1 MADETARRQRRP
13 SGPQGDAETTD
24 PGAGSTTP
32 DPAPDDSGE
41 GTAAQGGAAADK
53 LREAEH
59 LLVNIQVSAPNPEL
73 NRVRNLIGAALA
85 ELAGHNGN
93 GG

>member
-24 PGAGSTTP
+24 PGAGATTP
-32 DPAPDDSGE
+32 APAPDAPE
-41 GTAAQGGAAADK
+41 EATAGPGGAAADK

-73 NRVRNLIGAALA
+73 NQVRTLIGAALE
-85 ELAGHNGN
+85 ELAGHDGN